1 MIECLCT
8 LNRCNNSRS
17 NADRYQRFS
26 LFLELLNTASFIR
39 IHSNRWSYQRLAD
52 TTFANNLKPL
62 ERKMSELFSG
72 KNGRLRIL
80 AINRIDS
87 HVNKVWVLISQ
98 LAISVLRDKNGEFLP
113 HDPMC
118 NCQSR
123 DLSSCNNT
131 KNRIML
137 V

>member
-1 MIECLCT
+1 
-8 LNRCNNSRS
+8 
-17 NADRYQRFS
+17 
-26 LFLELLNTASFIR
+26 
-39 IHSNRWSYQRLAD
+39 
-52 TTFANNLKPL
+52 
-62 ERKMSELFSG
+62 MSELFSG

-98 LAISVLRDKNGEFLP
+98 LAISVLRDKNDEFLP